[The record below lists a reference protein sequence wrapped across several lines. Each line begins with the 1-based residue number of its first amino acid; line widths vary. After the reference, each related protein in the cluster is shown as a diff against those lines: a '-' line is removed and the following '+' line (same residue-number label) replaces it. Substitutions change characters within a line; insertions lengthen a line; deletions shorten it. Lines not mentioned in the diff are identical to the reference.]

1 MSWIQ
6 DNKFLVALGG
16 GTLLGVAALGFLGI
30 QGSSKFEQAQ
40 TDFQTAYDEASSYVK
55 GPLYPKNENR
65 DGKKKAIDEYRASIE
80 SLQAAFEPYR
90 PKEIKNV
97 TPQDFTTSLKAA
109 DVEVRKAFENSE
121 TVVPEAFFLGF
132 EGYKSSLARSTA
144 TGILSFQLGAIKDI
158 MLSLAKSGPSE
169 LKNVHRPAL
178 EEEDGREFK
187 PAETAVARPL
197 PLEITFL
204 APEKSVREFVSSLVK
219 AEGKYLVIRSIRIV
233 NAKKEPPR
241 AADAKFEKPAAAAPA
256 GGDPFGGFVLP
267 GEEPA
272 AGEAAP
278 APAAEAPAAAPVA
291 TGNSNRILAQVLGNE
306 ELQVFIRLDIM
317 QFLPAK
323 KLP

>member
-16 GTLLGVAALGFLGI
+16 GTLAGVAVLGFLGI

-40 TDFQTAYDEASSYVK
+40 MDFDTAYGEASGFVK
-55 GPLYPKNENR
+55 GPLYPKIENR
-65 DGKKKAIDEYRASIE
+65 DGKQKALDEYRASVE

-97 TPQDFTTSLKAA
+97 TPQEFTSSLISANE
-109 DVEVRKAFENSE
+109 EVRKAFDNSE
-121 TVVPEAFFLGF
+121 TIVPEAFFLGF
-132 EGYKSSLARSTA
+132 ENYKSSLARSTS
-144 TGILSFQLGAIKDI
+144 TGILSYQLGAIKDV
-158 MLSLAKSGPSE
+158 MLALSKSGASE
-169 LKNVHRPAL
+169 LKNVHRPLL

-187 PAETAVARPL
+187 PAEHAVARAL
-197 PLEITFL
+197 PLEVTFT
-204 APEKSVREFVSSLVK
+204 APEKSVREFISSLLK
-219 AEGKYLVIRSIRIV
+219 ADGKYLVIRTLRIV

-241 AADAKFEKPAAAAPA
+241 AADAKFEKPATAAAA

-267 GEEPA
+267 GEEPKTDA
-272 AGEAAP
+272 AAPAEEAPAAP
-278 APAAEAPAAAPVA
+278 APVAAE
-291 TGNSNRILAQVLGNE
+291 NSSRVLAQVLGNE
-306 ELQVFIRLDIM
+306 ELQVFVRLDIM